1 MSQQDTFTVHHVQRP
16 IIVVSAHHSVAKTV
30 KEALTPHVGMG
41 QEMARLHPQKNEF
54 VTLIYSY
61 TKPVSTSYLA
71 EAVVGAGVP
80 EGLFI
85 CQIANV
91 NVPG

>member
-41 QEMARLHPQKNEF
+41 QEMARLHPQN
-54 VTLIYSY
+54 SY

-91 NVPG
+91 NVPA

>member
-1 MSQQDTFTVHHVQRP
+1 MCQQDTFKVHHVQRP
-16 IIVVSAHHSVAKTV
+16 IIVVSSHHSVVKTV
-30 KEALTPHVGMG
+30 KEALAPHIGEG

-71 EAVVGAGVP
+71 DVVVSAGVQ

-85 CQIANV
+85 CQTADV
-91 NVPG
+91 NVPA